1 MYVDLCTTFPQ
12 QTAKVYAGK
21 ADGVMSWEQPTEN
34 RRSLHWLEDDTS
46 FRVLGIS
53 DGWIHIVDPT
63 YGDEY
68 AYLRMSDAVE
78 NDESIRTKTSGFF
91 YEAMDERCTFPS
103 AFGEGC
109 ELLLPVSEAQYGW
122 QRVRCLSIGNE
133 LIGYVHTDV
142 LDTSTLTELA
152 LLSANP
158 ID

>member
-1 MYVDLCTTFPQ
+1 
-12 QTAKVYAGK
+12 
-21 ADGVMSWEQPTEN
+21 MSWEQPTEN

-133 LIGYVHTDV
+133 LIGYVHTDA